1 MLNTPTLI
9 PKQRRLC
16 EFLLL
21 FCAVLV
27 LTTGCSNGGLKG
39 VKSGVATGAD
49 TLYTEQKAM
58 SIHRAEPE
66 RALAMIDSAIVVDNV
81 TPQRGEYLKA
91 LTQYAGMHNYP
102 LARQMCLDL
111 LEEKEASADSTTR
124 QQTWSLLATLEYV
137 SGNFPGVIRYATE
150 ASRMAHALDMPG
162 EVGTMES
169 YIAQAMAQTGHPDEG
184 VERLRTVVGKL
195 RQVHTFKVSK
205 DFQNTSKRLLH
216 ILIEHERLTEAIP
229 ICEAM
234 LERLDELENHP
245 EHFSDLKEDGVPA
258 DYLDFCRGQTY
269 AFLTAIYAR
278 MATNNAGNP
287 ALRGQY
293 LAKGLE
299 AEAVALRTQWSH
311 SLDCDKM
318 MISAYHHL
326 GQFDRFDQAMD
337 RIDAAI
343 KERGDT
349 LNYNYFIGL
358 EQRSRAAEMRGRY
371 ADALR
376 YHQRALNVH
385 DSLDFRNQR
394 DQLNELATVY
404 HLQEEQLARQEKE
417 AEAERSHI
425 INIALAIGLIAAV
438 AFAVFFFHK
447 RRETARKNRALVRM
461 IDEMHRQTE
470 AAAPAPPAANTSP
483 ADGTLFSR
491 FTTLIHDEQL
501 YRDIAL
507 DRDAVCQR
515 LGIDR
520 HVLNQLLNTYADGL
534 SLPAYINNVR
544 LDVASG
550 LLLSEPPETSLTS
563 IAVAVGF
570 SLQNLRLQF
579 KKRYGITP
587 TDYRQRKQNL

>member
-1 MLNTPTLI
+1 MKRIINLI
-9 PKQRRLC
+9 ILC
-16 EFLLL
+16 AALAL
-21 FCAVLV
+21 AVGC
-27 LTTGCSNGGLKG
+27 TGSGNG
-39 VKSGVATGAD
+39 SGAKHVPQPSD

-58 SIHRAEPE
+58 SIHRTVPE
-66 RALAMIDSAIVVDNV
+66 RALLMIDSAV
-81 TPQRGEYLKA
+81 TVGNIAPQRGEYLKA

-102 LARQMCLDL
+102 LARQICLDL
-111 LEEKEASADSTTR
+111 LEDEETPADSATR
-124 QQTWSLLATLEYV
+124 QQTWSLLATVEYV

-169 YIAQAMAQTGHPDEG
+169 YIAQAMAQTGRPDEG
-184 VERLRTVVGKL
+184 VERLRNVVGKL
-195 RQVHTFKVSK
+195 RQVNTFKVSK

-229 ICEAM
+229 VCEAM
-234 LERLDELENHP
+234 LERLDELQSHP

-258 DYLDFCRGQTY
+258 DYLDFCRGQTF

-278 MATNNAGNP
+278 LATNNAGNP
-287 ALRGQY
+287 ALRRQY

-299 AEAVALRTQWSH
+299 AEAAALRTQWSH

-318 MISAYHHL
+318 MIGAYHHL

-349 LNYNYFIGL
+349 INYNYFIGL
-358 EQRSRAAEMRGRY
+358 EQRSRASEMRGRY
-371 ADALR
+371 ADALH
-376 YHQRALNVH
+376 YHQRAFNVH
-385 DSLDFRNQR
+385 DSLDYRNQR

-404 HLQEEQLARQEKE
+404 HLQEEQLARKEKE
-417 AEAERSHI
+417 AEARFFRWISVVI
-425 INIALAIGLIAAV
+425 IIALIIAI
-438 AFAVFFFHK
+438 AFAVYFFHK

-461 IDEMHRQTE
+461 IDEMHRQVE
-470 AAAPAPPAANTSP
+470 AKGPASSAANTKQ
-483 ADGTLFSR
+483 ADVALFSR
-491 FTTLIHDEQL
+491 FTALIHDEQL

-534 SLPAYINNVR
+534 SLPAYINRVR
-544 LDVASG
+544 IDVAYE
-550 LLLSEPPETSLTS
+550 LLRDEPGKS
-563 IAVAVGF
+563 IADIADIVGF
-570 SLQNLRLQF
+570 TPQNLRLQF

-587 TDYRQRKQNL
+587 TEYRQNR